1 MATGAL
7 LDVGRNVTA
16 LQLSEETRTLLEPLL
31 LLGENL
37 VDLLALPAIVPPP
50 FLSGHFVLSRSGNGQ

>member
-16 LQLSEETRTLLEPLL
+16 LKLSEETRTLLEPLL

-50 FLSGHFVLSRSGNGQ
+50 FLGGNFVLSRSGNGQ